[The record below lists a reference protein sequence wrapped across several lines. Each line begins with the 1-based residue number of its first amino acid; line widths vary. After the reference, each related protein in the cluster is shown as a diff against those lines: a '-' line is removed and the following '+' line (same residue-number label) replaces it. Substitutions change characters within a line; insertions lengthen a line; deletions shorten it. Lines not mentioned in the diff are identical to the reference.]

1 MVLEDLLRRPSGRL
15 GTETEGITEDCGSRR
30 NRDFARPSVRFFREV
45 AHFYHTGAFSWPV
58 RPERIG
64 ICLVEKQV

>member
-30 NRDFARPSVRFFREV
+30 NRDFARPSVRFFREA
-45 AHFYHTGAFSWPV
+45 AHFYHTGAFFV
-58 RPERIG
+58 AG
-64 ICLVEKQV
+64 